1 MPIPRFV
8 LFCFVFSQA
17 SLQDTGFVLLSKMK
31 ESKTLAKG
39 IDLKWEKD
47 EIEKDKVKS
56 LENTGYLD
64 NDNPC

>member
-1 MPIPRFV
+1 M
-8 LFCFVFSQA
+8 
-17 SLQDTGFVLLSKMK
+17 G
-31 ESKTLAKG
+31 
-39 IDLKWEKD
+39 KD